1 MMKKK
6 INFGAEILLSVFLL
20 VFGVITFSC
29 NVNVNDGSSDEEII
43 SLSAPLISPASGDY
57 SEGKKT
63 ISIKNSNDVGEIFY
77 TLDGTEPTAES
88 PRYTE
93 EFTVIGSKTIKAIII
108 SGNSKSAVTT
118 AKLSLNAGKTQSQL
132 GVVSGKLALS
142 ANLTDSVK
150 KQLADS
156 TIYIF
161 SDDLP
166 GVVKKSFIGGEFY
179 FDGLDTSKS
188 YSFYFTNKEP
198 GVSYSRTATV
208 TDDDG
213 NPIVSTVITDVTP
226 EEGAGLNL
234 SEVELKPAGKISGS
248 VKKYDVTGSEESDCS
263 GITVYVPGTS
273 YSAITDKTG
282 NFTISGVPQ
291 GLLTIRASYA
301 GYSSAEKENILLS
314 SNSEDVPEIVIDEP
328 FELYFG
334 KGIVKG
340 SVVLSDVTDTS
351 GFSGIDLVFVDST
364 GSYTYSAS
372 TSKSGNYS
380 IVDMYPGVYTA
391 EISKDGYESA
401 TILDIKV
408 VGAQVTSVP
417 LTSLQVIGGS
427 ISGSVYLEGSKKQ
440 TGISV
445 IAEKSASD
453 GEKSLKYY
461 AITNASGEYS
471 FEAVSPGIY
480 TITAAYPGYK
490 NSVLENIAVSIG
502 NELSGLDLPEM
513 TKSTYSISGK
523 VILEGL
529 ASGFEGSIVLLRD
542 SSSLKSVANTI
553 TGTDGMF
560 TIPDVEP
567 GDYVLTVSHDG
578 YLTSDGLV
586 VNVGTVASVS
596 VENIVLKNAKGSVSG
611 TVTLESALDN
621 AGINIL
627 LQSEDKNVTKT
638 YSTVTDSTGHYA
650 LSGIEPGSWRVQATK
665 SGFNNGYT
673 DPFEISAGATAGP
686 NTIELSISLRSIIGT
701 VTLQG
706 KTDYSGIRVTAT
718 KTTATTEI
726 YSGLSNKEGT
736 FALSGMTPGEYIL
749 SYSYEGYRSQTSSS
763 VELTEDSSITLDAIE
778 LTKATGKISGIAN
791 LEGCS
796 DHSGILVSLVGTDYT
811 YTTESD
817 GSYEFTV
824 PSGNYPGGVRFSRDD
839 FQLTAKAETIPVL
852 TDSTYGVLTV
862 ELKCLAVTV
871 KGKVDL
877 AGSDDDSN
885 ITVSVD
891 GEENLSSITDSEGNW
906 QIQHVSLG
914 YKTFRFTKT
923 NVPEI
928 TCEKLVE
935 AGLVLDIGTF
945 EMIPNCA
952 TLKGFAYL
960 TGMTDHAGITVTIT
974 TSGKDDIVVKTT
986 SDGAFEATNILATT
1000 DGNKVPHTITFSK
1013 NGWDSTS
1020 ITIDDLAPLEE
1031 REIGKS
1037 EEYKLVDTTAP
1048 VLNSVVL
1055 NSGANFTNTSKIH
1068 VELSSTEIGSG
1079 ITKMAV
1085 QIIKTVDGVT
1095 SDIYPV
1101 NKPWQDYSVGF
1112 DYDLADL
1119 GTKIFSGNGSYE
1131 IVVTLKDKAGNE
1143 SATNSKTITV
1153 TDLITSVSGV
1163 LTEDYLHWTK
1173 ERSPYLV
1180 EADCLVGEDS
1190 TLVIDPGVEVRFA
1203 GDYSITVRG
1212 GIEARGTAE
1221 EKILF
1226 TSNCVTDCTTTVYNE
1241 YCDENG
1247 NYCCDEYEVT
1257 WTEVTTWDSIVVSGG
1272 GVSVNSDYAYVSGNI
1287 FEYCEFE
1294 YGTNALKA
1302 NAGVYVKNCSFHDGK
1317 DTGSDYC
1324 VVSRGHSSV
1333 FLNNEFKNGLD
1344 STGSSLIE
1352 NNNIS
1357 SLSSSG
1363 DSIVRGNNIGTLFL
1377 GETSTVENNYISG
1390 FSSGFF
1396 HGLFKNNTVEGA
1408 NVFFSHGNIT
1418 MNKFIN
1424 TSLTVDS
1431 NEFYDGSS
1439 YFSDPVIKNNVF
1451 EDCSEKFVSTN
1462 STYTSYS
1469 DSINLQGNYWGPSQT
1484 EELELKGENANIS
1497 FISDY
1502 YDNFN
1507 YTRIDYSNWLTEAPE
1522 KVGYL
1527 GDGYIVFD
1535 VSIDNVGVETQET
1548 DLTLSVPVYYSQ
1560 NSVTQIR
1567 SAQSLSELKNASW
1580 STYSEKINFT
1590 VDKEKLVDGYATI
1603 YVQVRDSNENE
1614 SSTAMVKLPYDSP
1627 VITCSIVDGA
1637 EYENP
1642 SENVE
1647 YTVTLSDRGRMSGY
1661 KFYLNGEI
1669 IENYCYIS
1677 NSSYSLK
1684 RTLKIKYMPSG
1695 DYTLS
1700 IKAEDYAGNETTENI
1715 SFVIKRD
1722 EPGFYFLENTSWST
1736 TTGQPL
1742 KDDRTVYLWHLDGNS
1757 KEVNDT
1763 NASFSK
1769 YTSSTGGLGKG
1780 SASYIYT
1787 NGISLEVSSDE
1798 FTIEYWIKGTDYYP
1812 SIYFYKNCFITL
1824 RSLDSGSF
1832 PDDAYYMDLYFLNTS
1847 GEYYPSTIELSKVP
1861 ADSEWHYVSITCDR
1875 TYVAQYID
1883 GVLASYTDDFP
1894 STLNN
1899 SNYPFSMSCSNNID
1913 EIRISNAARSA
1924 DEIKAYYDCAKQFL
1938 Q

>member
-1 MMKKK
+1 MKKK
-6 INFGAEILLSVFLL
+6 LSVFTAFLCFGMLL
-20 VFGVITFSC
+20 FFTTAFFSC
-29 NVNVNDGSSDEEII
+29 KMNSSDGGSSDEEQVT
-43 SLSAPLISPASGDY
+43 LATPVISPVTGDY
-57 SEGKKT
+57 SEGRKT
-63 ISIKNSNDVGEIFY
+63 VSITASTGGGEIFY
-77 TLDGTEPTAES
+77 TTDGTEPTAES
-88 PRYTE
+88 SRYTG
-93 EFTVIGSKTIKAIII
+93 EFTVIGSKTIKAVII
-108 SGNSKSAVTT
+108 SGKSKSAV
-118 AKLSLNAGKTQSQL
+118 AISKLTLNAGKTQSQL
-132 GVVSGKLALS
+132 GVVYGNLALS

-150 KQLADS
+150 EQLSDS

-161 SDDLP
+161 SDEIP
-166 GVVKKSFIGGEFY
+166 GLVKKSSVGGEFY
-179 FDGLDTSKS
+179 FEGLDTSKS

-198 GVSYSRTATV
+198 GVVYSRSATV

-213 NPIVSTVITDVTP
+213 TPVVSTVISNVTP

-234 SEVELKPAGKISGS
+234 SEIELKPAGKISGT
-248 VKKYDVTGSEESDCS
+248 VKKYDVTGTEESDFS
-263 GITVYVPGTS
+263 GISVYVPGTS
-273 YSAITDKTG
+273 YSAITDKNG

-291 GLLTIRASYA
+291 GLLTIRASYS

-314 SNSEDVPEIVIDEP
+314 GNSEDVPETIIEDP

-351 GFSGIDLVFVDST
+351 ALSGIDIVLTDST
-364 GSYTYSAS
+364 NSYTYTAS
-372 TSKSGNYS
+372 TAKNGAYS
-380 IVDMYPGVYTA
+380 VVDMYPGIYTA

-427 ISGSVYLEGSKKQ
+427 ISGSVYLEGAVAQ
-440 TGISV
+440 AGISI
-445 IAEKSASD
+445 IAEKTAEEN
-453 GEKSLKYY
+453 EKSLKYY

-471 FEAVSPGIY
+471 FAAVSPGTY
-480 TITAAYPGYK
+480 KITSAYPGYK
-490 NSVLENIAVSIG
+490 NSVLENIGVSIG
-502 NELSGLDLPEM
+502 SEFTNLVLPEM
-513 TKSTYSISGK
+513 AKATYSISGK

-529 ASGFEGSIVLLRD
+529 SSGFEGSAVLLRN
-542 SSSLKSVANTI
+542 SSSLSSVASTT

-567 GDYVLTVSHDG
+567 GDYVLTVSRDG
-578 YLTSDGLV
+578 YLTSDGV
-586 VNVGTVASVS
+586 VVSVGSVASVS
-596 VENIVLKNAKGSVSG
+596 VSDIVLKNAKGSVSG

-627 LQSEDKNVTKT
+627 LQSEDKSVTKT
-638 YSTVTDSTGHYA
+638 YSTVTDSSGHYA

-673 DPFEISAGATAGP
+673 DPFEVSAGAVAEA
-686 NTIELSISLRSIIGT
+686 NAIELSISLRSIIGT

-706 KTDYSGIRVTAT
+706 KSDYSGIRITAT

-726 YSGLSNKEGT
+726 YSALSNKAGT

-749 SYSYEGYRSQTSSS
+749 SYSYEGYRSRTSSS
-763 VELTEDSSITLDAIE
+763 VELTEDSSVTLDAVE

-791 LEGCS
+791 LEGCT

-862 ELKCLAVTV
+862 ELKCIAVTV

-885 ITVSVD
+885 ISVSVD
-891 GEENLSSITDSEGNW
+891 GEENLSAVTDSEGAW
-906 QIQHVSLG
+906 QIQHVPLG

-935 AGLVLDIGTF
+935 AGEVLDLGTF
-945 EMIPNCA
+945 EMIPNSA

-1000 DGNKVPHTITFSK
+1000 DENKVPHTITFSK

-1037 EEYKLVDTTAP
+1037 EEYKLADTTAP

-1068 VELSSTEIGSG
+1068 VELSSAESGSG

-1085 QIIKTVDGVT
+1085 QVIKTVDGVT

-1131 IVVTLKDKAGNE
+1131 IVVTLRDKAGNE
-1143 SATNSKTITV
+1143 SAANSKTITV

-1180 EADCLVGEDS
+1180 EADCLVGEGS

-1203 GDYSITVRG
+1203 GNYSISVNG

-1226 TSNCVTDCTTTVYNE
+1226 TSDCVEQETTYTETEWGDCYDEDGNWYWGEHEVTKTEITTVYWN
-1241 YCDENG
+1241 
-1247 NYCCDEYEVT
+1247 
-1257 WTEVTTWDSIVVSGG
+1257 SIVVSGG
-1272 GVSVNSDYAYVSGNI
+1272 SVCVNNKYTYVSGNI

-1294 YGTNALKA
+1294 YGSNALVA
-1302 NAGVYVKNCSFHDGK
+1302 NAGVYVKNCSFHDGQGIAK
-1317 DTGSDYC
+1317 EYYDDSYC
-1324 VVSRGHSSV
+1324 VKSTESTSV
-1333 FLNNEFKNGLD
+1333 FLNNEFKNGLHLV
-1344 STGSSLIE
+1344 GSGAL
-1352 NNNIS
+1352 
-1357 SLSSSG
+1357 
-1363 DSIVRGNNIGTLFL
+1363 
-1377 GETSTVENNYISG
+1377 VENNYISG
-1390 FSSGFF
+1390 YLCKQSSASFR
-1396 HGLFKNNTVEGA
+1396 NNTVEDCKVYFCYDCS
-1408 NVFFSHGNIT
+1408 NVE

-1424 TSLTVDS
+1424 VSISCLCL
-1431 NEFYDGSS
+1431 FGS
-1439 YFSDPVIKNNVF
+1439 DTIITNNAF
-1451 EDCSEKFVSTN
+1451 EDCSGTFVTTN
-1462 STYTSYS
+1462 TGYTSYKS
-1469 DSINLQGNYWGPSQT
+1469 FNLQGNYWGASQT
-1484 EELELKGENANIS
+1484 EELESKGNGQNIS

-1507 YTRIDYSNWLTEAPE
+1507 YTRIDYSNYLTEPPE
-1522 KVGYL
+1522 NAGYL
-1527 GDGYIVFD
+1527 GDSFIAFG
-1535 VSIDNVGVETQET
+1535 VSADNVSSSTGGESQET

-1560 NSVTQIR
+1560 NSVGQIR
-1567 SAQSLSELKNASW
+1567 AAQSLSELKNAFW
-1580 STYSEKINFT
+1580 SSYSEKINFT

-1603 YVQVRDSNENE
+1603 YVQVKDSEENE
-1614 SSTAMVKLPYDSP
+1614 SSSVMVKLPYDNP
-1627 VITCSIVDGA
+1627 VITCSIADGA
-1637 EYENP
+1637 VYENP
-1642 SENVE
+1642 TENLK
-1647 YTVTLSDRGRMSGY
+1647 YTVTLTDGGGISGY
-1661 KFYLNGEI
+1661 EIYFNGVKVES
-1669 IENYCYIS
+1669 IS
-1677 NSSYSLK
+1677 EDWYGSSCSFDKSLG
-1684 RTLKIKYMPSG
+1684 IKYMSSG
-1695 DYTLS
+1695 NYTLS
-1700 IKAEDYAGNETTENI
+1700 ITAQDYAGNKTTENYT
-1715 SFVIKRD
+1715 FAIKNSSSD
-1722 EPGFYFLENTSWST
+1722 VSALADSSWST
-1736 TTGQPL
+1736 ATGQPL
-1742 KDDRTVYLWHLDGNS
+1742 KDDRTVYLWHLDSSGSEANNPNGNLS
-1757 KEVNDT
+1757 G
-1763 NASFSK
+1763 
-1769 YTSSTGGLGKG
+1769 YTGATGGFGGG
-1780 SASYIYT
+1780 SASYIHT
-1787 NGISLEVSSDE
+1787 SDSIPLDVSSNE
-1798 FTIEYWIKGTDYYP
+1798 FTVEYWVKGSKMGNKPCINIYKSNSFHCGSNWWELYYQN
-1812 SIYFYKNCFITL
+1812 SSSDVSSK
-1824 RSLDSGSF
+1824 SGS
-1832 PDDAYYMDLYFLNTS
+1832 
-1847 GEYYPSTIELSKVP
+1847 LSIAP
-1861 ADSEWHYVSITCDR
+1861 ADSEWHYVSIVYGK
-1875 TYVAQYID
+1875 TYAAQYID
-1883 GVLASYTDDFP
+1883 GVLASYADGL
-1894 STLNN
+1894 SLTLYNN
-1899 SNYPFSMSCSNNID
+1899 DNKLYMYSNNIDAVD
-1913 EIRISNAARSA
+1913 EIRISSAARSA
-1924 DEIKAYYDCAKQFL
+1924 DEIKAYYDCAKKVL
-1938 Q
+1938 DDSYGSLSGIIY

>member
-1 MMKKK
+1 VDGLLIFKSFFIKKINMEDSMMKKK

-63 ISIKNSNDVGEIFY
+63 VSITNKNNAGEFFY

-150 KQLADS
+150 EQLKDS

-166 GVVKKSFIGGEFY
+166 GVVKKSSIGGEFY

-248 VKKYDVTGSEESDCS
+248 VKRFDVTGAEESDFS

-314 SNSEDVPEIVIDEP
+314 GNSEDVPETVIDEP

-340 SVVLSDVTDTS
+340 SVVLSDVLDTS
-351 GFSGIDLVFVDST
+351 ALSGIDIVLVDST

-372 TSKSGNYS
+372 TAKNGSYS

-480 TITAAYPGYK
+480 TITAAYPEYK

-502 NELSGLDLPEM
+502 NELTNINLPQM
-513 TKSTYSISGK
+513 SKTSYSISGK
-523 VILEGL
+523 VILEGI

-542 SSSLKSVANTI
+542 SSSLKSVANTT

-763 VELTEDSSITLDAIE
+763 VKLTEDSSITLDSIE

-862 ELKCLAVTV
+862 ELKCLSVTV

-891 GEENLSSITDSEGNW
+891 GEENLSAVTDSEGNW
-906 QIQHVSLG
+906 QIQHVPLG

-1085 QIIKTVDGVT
+1085 QVIKTVDGVT

-1101 NKPWQDYSVGF
+1101 NKPWQDYAVGF

-1203 GDYSITVRG
+1203 GNYSISVNG

-1226 TSNCVTDCTTTVYNE
+1226 TSNCVNQETTYTETEWGE
-1241 YCDENG
+1241 YYDENG
-1247 NYCCDEYEVT
+1247 DYQCGEHEVT
-1257 WTEVTTWDSIVVSGG
+1257 KTGITTIYWNSIVVSGG
-1272 GVSVNSDYAYVSGNI
+1272 SLSVNNKYTYVSGNI

-1294 YGTNALKA
+1294 YGSNALVA

-1317 DTGSDYC
+1317 GVDSRYSGNNYC
-1324 VVSRGHSSV
+1324 VKSTEGTSV
-1333 FLNNEFKNGLD
+1333 FINNEFKNGLYLD
-1344 STGSSLIE
+1344 YGSEEL
-1352 NNNIS
+1352 
-1357 SLSSSG
+1357 
-1363 DSIVRGNNIGTLFL
+1363 
-1377 GETSTVENNYISG
+1377 VENNYISG
-1390 FSSGFF
+1390 YLYKDSNGS
-1396 HGLFKNNTVEGA
+1396 FKNNTVESC
-1408 NVFFSHGNIT
+1408 NVYFLFNCTNVS

-1424 TSLTVDS
+1424 VSLELSYLYNS
-1431 NEFYDGSS
+1431 NL
-1439 YFSDPVIKNNVF
+1439 IITNNVF
-1451 EDCSEKFVSTN
+1451 EDCSGTFVT
-1462 STYTSYS
+1462 TDTEYTSHKSY
-1469 DSINLQGNYWGPSQT
+1469 NLQGNYWGPSQT
-1484 EELELKGENANIS
+1484 EELESKGKNANIS

-1507 YTRIDYSNWLTEAPE
+1507 YTRIDYSNWLTEAPLN
-1522 KVGYL
+1522 VGYL
-1527 GDGYIVFD
+1527 GDKFIGFD
-1535 VSIDNVGVETQET
+1535 VSVDNVSSSTGGETQET

-1560 NSVTQIR
+1560 NSITQIR

-1580 STYSEKINFT
+1580 ASYSEKINFT

-1603 YVQVRDSNENE
+1603 YVQVKDSEGNE
-1614 SSTAMVKLPYDSP
+1614 SSSAMVKLPYDSP
-1627 VITCSIVDGA
+1627 VITCSIKDGTV
-1637 EYENP
+1637 YENP
-1642 SENVE
+1642 TENLK
-1647 YTVTLSDRGRMSGY
+1647 YTLTLKDEGEISRCTI
-1661 KFYLNGEI
+1661 YLNDIKLE
-1669 IENYCYIS
+1669 
-1677 NSSYSLK
+1677 SYDNPGSPFES
-1684 RTLKIKYMPSG
+1684 TLGTKYMVSG

-1700 IKAEDYAGNETTENI
+1700 ITARDYAGNETTE
-1715 SFVIKRD
+1715 SYTFTIK
-1722 EPGFYFLENTSWST
+1722 NTSVDVSTLADSSWST
-1736 TTGQPL
+1736 TTGQLL
-1742 KDDRTVYLWHLDGNS
+1742 KDDRTVYLWHLDSSGSEANNPNGNLS
-1757 KEVNDT
+1757 
-1763 NASFSK
+1763 S
-1769 YTSSTGGLGKG
+1769 YTSATGGFGGG

-1787 NGISLEVSSDE
+1787 RDTIPLDVSSNE
-1798 FTIEYWIKGTDYYP
+1798 FTIEYWIKGSQVGDNPFIEIEKGKSFDCYSGFGYMNLYYQN
-1812 SIYFYKNCFITL
+1812 SDSDVTSKNI
-1824 RSLDSGSF
+1824 SLSRA
-1832 PDDAYYMDLYFLNTS
+1832 PA
-1847 GEYYPSTIELSKVP
+1847 
-1861 ADSEWHYVSITCDR
+1861 ADSEWHYVSMVYGK

-1883 GVLASYTDDFP
+1883 GILVSYTDGL
-1894 STLNN
+1894 SLTLYNN
-1899 SNYPFSMSCSNNID
+1899 DNKLSMYALCVDAVD

-1924 DEIKAYYDCAKQFL
+1924 DEIKAYYDCAKEFL

>member
-6 INFGAEILLSVFLL
+6 INFGAEILLSAFLL

-29 NVNVNDGSSDEEII
+29 NVNVNDGGSDEEII
-43 SLSAPLISPASGDY
+43 SLSAPVISPASGDY

-63 ISIKNSNDVGEIFY
+63 VSITNKNNVGEIFY

-118 AKLSLNAGKTQSQL
+118 AKLNLNAGKTQSQL
-132 GVVSGKLALS
+132 GVVSGKLAL
-142 ANLTDSVK
+142 ATNLTDSVK

-166 GVVKKSFIGGEFY
+166 GVVKKSSIGGEFY

-314 SNSEDVPEIVIDEP
+314 GNSEDVPETVIDEP

-351 GFSGIDLVFVDST
+351 GFSGIDLVLVDST

-372 TSKSGNYS
+372 TSKSGSYS

-440 TGISV
+440 AGISV

-471 FEAVSPGIY
+471 FAAVSPGIY

-529 ASGFEGSIVLLRD
+529 ASGFEGSEVLLRD
-542 SSSLKSVANTI
+542 SATLESVANTS

-627 LQSEDKNVTKT
+627 LQNEDKNVTKT

-673 DPFEISAGATAGP
+673 DPFEVSAGATAEA

-763 VELTEDSSITLDAIE
+763 VELMEDSSITLDAIE

-791 LEGCS
+791 LEGCT

-891 GEENLSSITDSEGNW
+891 GEENLSAVTDSEGNW
-906 QIQHVSLG
+906 QIQHVPLG

-974 TSGKDDIVVKTT
+974 TSGKDNIVVKTT

-1085 QIIKTVDGVT
+1085 QVKSPEYTEF
-1095 SDIYPV
+1095 YPSELD
-1101 NKPWQDYSVGF
+1101 WQDF
-1112 DYDLADL
+1112 
-1119 GTKIFSGNGSYE
+1119 KISFTENLSQMPSAVYTGNGMYVLY
-1131 IVVTLKDKAGNE
+1131 ITLKDAAGNISVTKSE
-1143 SATNSKTITV
+1143 SITIT
-1153 TDLITSVSGV
+1153 DQVSILNGV
-1163 LTEDYLHWTK
+1163 LTESDLTLK
-1173 ERSPYLV
+1173 KAKSPYRVEGNILV
-1180 EADCLVGEDS
+1180 EENN
-1190 TLVIDPGVEVRFA
+1190 TLTIEAGVQIEFA
-1203 GDYSITVRG
+1203 GDFYLRVNGEINAIG
-1212 GIEARGTAE
+1212 NQD
-1221 EKILF
+1221 EKIIF
-1226 TSNCVTDCTTTVYNE
+1226 TSSKDYSSAAWSIDISKTAKILSISSKNSIYEYVDGNLFKYCVFDGGVISDGGTQGCGVFMDYCETGDLVIGDRTVVMNSKIKGTINSDTWSY
-1241 YCDENG
+1241 G
-1247 NYCCDEYEVT
+1247 NY
-1257 WTEVTTWDSIVVSGG
+1257 I
-1272 GVSVNSDYAYVSGNI
+1272 
-1287 FEYCEFE
+1287 
-1294 YGTNALKA
+1294 
-1302 NAGVYVKNCSFHDGK
+1302 
-1317 DTGSDYC
+1317 
-1324 VVSRGHSSV
+1324 
-1333 FLNNEFKNGLD
+1333 LNNEIIGNISIWGIGETTFAK
-1344 STGSSLIE
+1344 
-1352 NNNIS
+1352 NNNIKNS
-1357 SLSSSG
+1357 NIYIGWYPSVNFIFNTIENSRISFDLNSSSG
-1363 DSIVRGNNIGTLFL
+1363 VHIN
-1377 GETSTVENNYISG
+1377 
-1390 FSSGFF
+1390 
-1396 HGLFKNNTVEGA
+1396 KNNFIECSSYVIDATD
-1408 NVFFSHGNIT
+1408 SDYSNIT
-1418 MNKFIN
+1418 TIDLK
-1424 TSLTVDS
+1424 
-1431 NEFYDGSS
+1431 E
-1439 YFSDPVIKNNVF
+1439 
-1451 EDCSEKFVSTN
+1451 
-1462 STYTSYS
+1462 
-1469 DSINLQGNYWGPSQT
+1469 NYWGGTNT
-1484 EELELKGENANIS
+1484 EELSLIGTNSNAS
-1497 FISDY
+1497 FILDY
-1502 YDNFN
+1502 YDDFN
-1507 YTRIDYSNWLTEAPE
+1507 NSKVDYSDWLKEPVE
-1522 KVGYL
+1522 KAGYL
-1527 GDGYIVFD
+1527 GDAYIGFD
-1535 VSIDNVGVETQET
+1535 VSVDNVSSLTGGETQET
-1548 DLTLSVPVYYSQ
+1548 DLTLSVPVYYNQ
-1560 NSVTQIR
+1560 NSITQIR
-1567 SAQSLSELKNASW
+1567 AAQSLSELKNASW
-1580 STYSEKINFT
+1580 SSYSEKINFT

-1603 YVQVRDSNENE
+1603 YVQVKDSEGNE
-1614 SSTAMVKLPYDSP
+1614 SSSAMVKLPYDSP
-1627 VITCSIVDGA
+1627 VITCSIVDGTV
-1637 EYENP
+1637 YENP
-1642 SENVE
+1642 TENLK
-1647 YTVTLSDRGRMSGY
+1647 YTLTLKDKGGISRCTI
-1661 KFYLNGEI
+1661 YLNDI
-1669 IENYCYIS
+1669 KLASYENPGS
-1677 NSSYSLK
+1677 PFES
-1684 RTLKIKYMPSG
+1684 TLGTKYMASG

-1700 IKAEDYAGNETTENI
+1700 IIAKDYAGNETTENYN
-1715 SFVIKRD
+1715 FTIK
-1722 EPGFYFLENTSWST
+1722 NTSSDLSTLADSSWST

-1742 KDDRTVYLWHLDGNS
+1742 KDDRTVYLWHLDENS
-1757 KEVNDT
+1757 NEVNDE
-1763 NASFSK
+1763 NASLDG
-1769 YTSSTGGLGKG
+1769 YTSSTGGLGEG
-1780 SASYIYT
+1780 SVSYIYT
-1787 NGISLEVSSDE
+1787 SDEIPLDVSSNE
-1798 FTIEYWIKGTDYYP
+1798 FTIEYWVKGSRVRYNPYICISKSNSFYCSYDYMYLYYQN
-1812 SIYFYKNCFITL
+1812 SDSDI
-1824 RSLDSGSF
+1824 SLSS
-1832 PDDAYYMDLYFLNTS
+1832 
-1847 GEYYPSTIELSKVP
+1847 VP
-1861 ADSEWHYVSITCDR
+1861 ADSEWHYVSFVYGK

-1883 GVLASYTDDFP
+1883 GILTSYEDGL
-1894 STLNN
+1894 SLTLFNN
-1899 SNYPFSMSCSNNID
+1899 DNKLYMDSKYIDAVD

>member
-6 INFGAEILLSVFLL
+6 INFGAEILLSAFLL

-29 NVNVNDGSSDEEII
+29 NVNVNDGGSDEEII
-43 SLSAPLISPASGDY
+43 SLSAPVISPASGDY
-57 SEGKKT
+57 SEGRKT
-63 ISIKNSNDVGEIFY
+63 VSITNKNNVGEIFY
-77 TLDGTEPTAES
+77 TLDSTEPTAES
-88 PRYTE
+88 PRYTK

-108 SGNSKSAVTT
+108 SGNSKSAITT
-118 AKLSLNAGKTQSQL
+118 AKLNLNAGKTQSQL
-132 GVVSGKLALS
+132 GVVSGKLAL
-142 ANLTDSVK
+142 ATNLTDSVK

-166 GVVKKSFIGGEFY
+166 GVVKKSSIGGEFY

-234 SEVELKPAGKISGS
+234 SEVELKPAGKISGT
-248 VKKYDVTGSEESDCS
+248 VKKYAVTGSEESDCS

-314 SNSEDVPEIVIDEP
+314 GNSEDVPETVIDEP

-351 GFSGIDLVFVDST
+351 GFSGIDLVLVDST

-372 TSKSGNYS
+372 TSKSGSYS
-380 IVDMYPGVYTA
+380 IIDMYPGVYTA

-427 ISGSVYLEGSKKQ
+427 ISGSVYLESSKKQ
-440 TGISV
+440 AGISV

-471 FEAVSPGIY
+471 FAAVSPGIY

-513 TKSTYSISGK
+513 TKATYSISGK

-529 ASGFEGSIVLLRD
+529 ASGFEGSKVLLRD
-542 SSSLKSVANTI
+542 SASLDSVANTS

-627 LQSEDKNVTKT
+627 LQNEDKNVTKT

-673 DPFEISAGATAGP
+673 DPFDVSASVLTVA

-706 KTDYSGIRVTAT
+706 KTDYSGIRITAT

-891 GEENLSSITDSEGNW
+891 GEENLSAVTDSEGNW
-906 QIQHVSLG
+906 QIQHVPLG

-1085 QIIKTVDGVT
+1085 QVIKTVDGVT

-1203 GDYSITVRG
+1203 GDYSISVNG

-1226 TSNCVTDCTTTVYNE
+1226 TSNCVNQETTYTETEWGE
-1241 YCDENG
+1241 YYDENG
-1247 NYCCDEYEVT
+1247 EYQWGEHEVT
-1257 WTEVTTWDSIVVSGG
+1257 KTGVTTIYWNSIVVSGG
-1272 GVSVNSDYAYVSGNI
+1272 SLSVNNKYTYVSGNI

-1294 YGTNALKA
+1294 YGSNALVA

-1317 DTGSDYC
+1317 GASCEEYDRCNYC
-1324 VVSRGHSSV
+1324 VKSTESTSV
-1333 FLNNEFKNGLD
+1333 FINNEFKNGLCLD
-1344 STGSSLIE
+1344 SNSE
-1352 NNNIS
+1352 
-1357 SLSSSG
+1357 
-1363 DSIVRGNNIGTLFL
+1363 TL
-1377 GETSTVENNYISG
+1377 VENNYISG
-1390 FSSGFF
+1390 YLYKISDDS
-1396 HGLFKNNTVEGA
+1396 FKNNTVEECSVELYFNCT
-1408 NVFFSHGNIT
+1408 NVS
-1418 MNKFIN
+1418 MNKFTN
-1424 TSLTVDS
+1424 VSLELRDLYNS
-1431 NEFYDGSS
+1431 NL
-1439 YFSDPVIKNNVF
+1439 IITNNVF
-1451 EDCSEKFVSTN
+1451 EDCSGTFVTTN
-1462 STYTSYS
+1462 DSYTSDKSY
-1469 DSINLQGNYWGPSQT
+1469 NLQENYWGPSQT
-1484 EELELKGENANIS
+1484 EELESKGKNANIS

-1522 KVGYL
+1522 NAGYL
-1527 GDGYIVFD
+1527 GDNFIGFD
-1535 VSIDNVGVETQET
+1535 VSVDNVSSLTGGETQET
-1548 DLTLSVPVYYSQ
+1548 DLTLSVPVYYNQ
-1560 NSVTQIR
+1560 NSITQIR
-1567 SAQSLSELKNASW
+1567 AAQSLSELKNASW

-1603 YVQVRDSNENE
+1603 YVQVKDSNGNE
-1614 SSTAMVKLPYDSP
+1614 SSSVMVKLPYDSP
-1627 VITCSIVDGA
+1627 VITCSIKDGA
-1637 EYENP
+1637 VYENP
-1642 SENVE
+1642 SKNLK
-1647 YTVTLSDRGRMSGY
+1647 YTLTLKDEGGISRCTI
-1661 KFYLNGEI
+1661 YLNDI
-1669 IENYCYIS
+1669 KLA
-1677 NSSYSLK
+1677 SYTYPGSPFES
-1684 RTLKIKYMPSG
+1684 TLGTKYMASG

-1700 IKAEDYAGNETTENI
+1700 ITAKDYAGNETTETYT
-1715 SFVIKRD
+1715 FTIK
-1722 EPGFYFLENTSWST
+1722 NTSSDLSTLADSSWST

-1742 KDDRTVYLWHLDGNS
+1742 KDDRTVYLWHLDENS
-1757 KEVNDT
+1757 DEVDDT
-1763 NASFSK
+1763 NASLAE
-1769 YTSSTGGLGKG
+1769 YTSSTGGLGEG
-1780 SASYIYT
+1780 SVSYIYT
-1787 NGISLEVSSDE
+1787 SDEIPLDVSSNE
-1798 FTIEYWIKGTDYYP
+1798 FTIEYWVKGSRVRYNPYICISKSNSFYCSDDYMYLYYQN
-1812 SIYFYKNCFITL
+1812 SDSDVSSKYI
-1824 RSLDSGSF
+1824 SLSS
-1832 PDDAYYMDLYFLNTS
+1832 
-1847 GEYYPSTIELSKVP
+1847 VP
-1861 ADSEWHYVSITCDR
+1861 ADSEWHYVSFVYGK

-1883 GVLASYTDDFP
+1883 GILTSYEDGL
-1894 STLNN
+1894 SLTLYNN
-1899 SNYPFSMSCSNNID
+1899 DNKLCMDSNYIDAVD

-1924 DEIKAYYDCAKQFL
+1924 AEIKAYYDCAKEFL